1 VREDSD
7 IENNFIYCV
16 RTGLV
21 KLIKKVKIPKQLGR
35 IDTVHMNVM
44 DFGPG
49 EVINEGPLVGLN
61 LNYSVQVFSASATA
75 IKISYENYLRI
86 FKKGLPDLKLYC

>member
-1 VREDSD
+1 MREDSD
-7 IENNFIYCV
+7 TENNFIYCI

-21 KLIKKVKIPKQLGR
+21 KLIKKVKIPQQLGR
-35 IDTVHMNVM
+35 IDTVHKNVM

-61 LNYSVQVFSASATA
+61 LNYSVQVLSASATA
-75 IKISYENYLRI
+75 IKISYENYLRM